1 MTASQART
9 RPSRI
14 RLNRIG
20 EPAGCPERAAQR
32 HAPEPM
38 SGFVERDLDVAW
50 RAVEDLRPYARNVRS
65 HPLSQLEKLAA
76 SIREFGFLIPILVDN
91 EDRIIAGHARIEAAR
106 LLGLGRVP
114 TVEVRH
120 LSDAQTR
127 AFRIADNRLA
137 ELATWDQSALA
148 LELQELADLDLD
160 FSLEITGFEHAEI
173 DLMIETL
180 EQLEPDAADDI
191 PELEDDRPP
200 VSRVGDLWLV
210 GPHRLLCAD
219 ARVGASYE
227 TLMAGRP
234 ARMVFTD
241 PPYNVQINGHVCG
254 SGRVKHAEFVM
265 ASGEMS
271 EKDFTGF
278 LGEALR
284 QLAASCLD
292 GGLIYTCMDW
302 RHCYELLSAARRVDL
317 GLLNLCVWNKDN
329 GGMGSFYRSKHELV
343 FVLKKGSAP
352 HLNNVELGRFG
363 RYRSNVWD
371 YPGVNSL
378 RAGRLD
384 ELAMHPTVKPV
395 AMVADAIKDCT
406 ARGEIVLDSFAGSGT
421 TLIAAHQ
428 TGRVG
433 RALELDPRYVDV
445 ALKRYERLTGEA
457 AVHAESGLGFAAL
470 AAARAETQSPSAAVG
485 PSDEEGR
492 DDA

>member
-1 MTASQART
+1 MRATSSSSRAAKARPRDIKRPAP
-9 RPSRI
+9 RPSGARSAPG
-14 RLNRIG
+14 RQA
-20 EPAGCPERAAQR
+20 PALE
-32 HAPEPM
+32 HH
-38 SGFVERDLDVAW
+38 DLTV
-50 RAVEDLRPYARNVRS
+50 VLRPISALQLYARNARS
-65 HPLSQLEKLAA
+65 HTRTQLEKLSA
-76 SIREFGFLIPILVDN
+76 SIREFGFLIPILVDG
-91 EDRIIAGHARIEAAR
+91 EDRIIAGHARVEAAR
-106 LLGLGRVP
+106 LLGLAQVP
-114 TVEVRH
+114 TVEIRH
-120 LSDAQTR
+120 LSDAQIR

-137 ELATWDQSALA
+137 ELATWDESALA
-148 LELQELADLDLD
+148 LELQDLAALDLD

-173 DLMIETL
+173 DLIIEGL
-180 EQLEPDAADDI
+180 EQLGPDAADDV
-191 PELEDDRPP
+191 PELEDDGPL
-200 VSRVGDLWLV
+200 VSQIGDLWLL

-219 ARVGASYE
+219 ARAGASYE
-227 TLMAGRP
+227 TLMAGRS

-241 PPYNVQINGHVCG
+241 PPYNVPVNGHVCG
-254 SGRVKHAEFVM
+254 SGRIQHAEFVM

-271 EKDFTGF
+271 EKDFTAF
-278 LGEALR
+278 LSGALG
-284 QLAASCLD
+284 QLAARCLD
-292 GGLIYTCMDW
+292 GALIYACMDW

-352 HLNNVELGRFG
+352 HLNNVDLGRFG

-406 ARGEIVLDSFAGSGT
+406 ARGDTVLDAFAGSGT

-433 RALELDPRYVDV
+433 CALELDSRYVDV

-470 AAARAETQSPSAAVG
+470 AAARAQAQPPSASERS
-485 PSDEEGR
+485 SDEEGR